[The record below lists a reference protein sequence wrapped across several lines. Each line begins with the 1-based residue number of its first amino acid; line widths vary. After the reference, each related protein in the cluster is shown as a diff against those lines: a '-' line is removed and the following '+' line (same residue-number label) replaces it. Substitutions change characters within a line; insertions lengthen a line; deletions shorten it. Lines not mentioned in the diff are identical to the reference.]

1 MALMISGIVAVVG
14 GGVLLYLAG
23 VSSGAAVGIVS
34 GVFALA
40 NAIAAVVL
48 KNREVKK

>member
-1 MALMISGIVAVVG
+1 MALMISGVVLTVG

-23 VSSGAAVGIVS
+23 VQSGAAVGIVS
-34 GVFALA
+34 AVFVLA

-48 KNREVKK
+48 KNKETKE